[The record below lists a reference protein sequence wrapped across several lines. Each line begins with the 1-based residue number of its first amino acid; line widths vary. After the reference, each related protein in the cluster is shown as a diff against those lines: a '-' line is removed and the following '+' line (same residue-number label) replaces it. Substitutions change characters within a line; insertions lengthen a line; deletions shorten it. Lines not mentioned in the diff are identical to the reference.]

1 MIAEVTLLDATGK
14 PVHGAAL
21 EIEGHM
27 SHPGMAPVLATA
39 EERRDGVYAV
49 RFQFPMAG
57 DWIML
62 VKGSL
67 PDGRTLNHRIDIANV
82 RPSG

>member
-1 MIAEVTLLDATGK
+1 MTAEVTLRDAARQPVTGAK
-14 PVHGAAL
+14 V

-39 EERRDGVYAV
+39 DEQRDGVYQV

-57 DWIML
+57 DWIVL
-62 VKGSL
+62 VKGVL
-67 PDGRTLNHRIDIANV
+67 PDGRVLTERVDVQGV